1 MRRLIGLRDFV
12 HDVIEKTTDLVEET
26 HDAAAQKP
34 IDALSTLG
42 MGASARAVDTPR
54 ALITKL
60 VFDSIRATNRTVQ
73 AVSDVGVALAKQVIP
88 EEDAI
93 HAAAKPKSQ
102 LGAWIDVAESA
113 LNAVA
118 GDFLA
123 SQENGLSIEAQ
134 LRHQGHKLT
143 LTREHLATVLP
154 DATAKICIF
163 VHGLGCSDSVWL
175 QQDPP
180 AAEGTAGAS
189 AAVSFGQGVR
199 RELGYTPLYYRY
211 NTGLH
216 ISQNGRS
223 LAGLIDELVTNYPV
237 PVEDVALV
245 GHSMGG
251 LVVRSAAHYGQAMGW
266 VGTLRHVLCIGSP
279 HFGAPL
285 ERAGN
290 LVTSVLA
297 YFDTAGTQ
305 VPAKVFNARSAGIKD
320 LRFGSTRDEDWQGH
334 DPDAFF
340 QDNSQ
345 PTAFVDGV
353 SYGYIAARLQPA
365 AGFVAELVGDLL
377 VQLPSASGQH
387 RDPTRVLPF
396 HMGHVVDGVNHLA
409 LPTNPAVY
417 RELVRFLRDCRPGAE
432 ARLSAGSA

>member
-26 HDAAAQKP
+26 HEAAAKKP
-34 IDALSTLG
+34 VDALSSLG
-42 MGASARAVDTPR
+42 LEAPARAVDSPR
-54 ALITKL
+54 ALIAKL

-73 AVSDVGVALAKQVIP
+73 AVSDVGVAIAKQVVP
-88 EEDAI
+88 EQDEI
-93 HAAAKPKSQ
+93 SAASKPKGQ
-102 LGAWIDVAESA
+102 LEAWIDVAESA

-123 SQENGLSIEAQ
+123 ARENGLSITAQ
-134 LRHQGHKLT
+134 LRHQGHPLT

-154 DATAKICIF
+154 DATAKICVF

-175 QQDPP
+175 AQEPV
-180 AAEGTAGAS
+180 EGAQPELD
-189 AAVSFGQGVR
+189 FGSSVR
-199 RELGYTPLYYRY
+199 RELGYTPIYFRY

-216 ISQNGRS
+216 ISQNGRA
-223 LAGLIDELVTNYPV
+223 LAGLIEELIASYPV
-237 PVEDVALV
+237 PVEELALI

-251 LVVRSAAHYGQAMGW
+251 LVVRSAAHYADELELGW
-266 VGTLRHVLCIGSP
+266 KLKLRHVLCIGSP

-290 LVTSVLA
+290 VLTSVLA

-320 LRFGSTRDEDWQGH
+320 LRYGSVRDEDWKDQ
-334 DPDAFF
+334 DADAFLT
-340 QDNSQ
+340 DTSQ
-345 PTAFVDGV
+345 HAAFVDGV

-387 RDPTRVLPF
+387 KDPTRVLPF
-396 HMGHVVDGVNHLA
+396 QMGHVLDGVNHVA

-417 RELVRFLRDCRPGAE
+417 QQVVRFLSECKPSPAAVLASQAE
-432 ARLSAGSA
+432 G

>member
-26 HDAAAQKP
+26 HDAAAKKP
-34 IDALSTLG
+34 IDVLSTLG
-42 MGASARAVDTPR
+42 LGAPAQAVDTPR
-54 ALITKL
+54 ALIAKL

-73 AVSDVGVALAKQVIP
+73 AVSDVGVAIAKQVLP
-88 EEDAI
+88 EENAI
-93 HAAAKPKSQ
+93 SVASKPKRQ
-102 LGAWIDVAESA
+102 LEAWIETAESA

-123 SQENGLSIEAQ
+123 AQENGLSIQAQ
-134 LRHQGHKLT
+134 LRHQGHALT

-154 DATAKICIF
+154 EATPLICVF
-163 VHGLGCSDSVWL
+163 VHGLGLSDSVWL
-175 QQDPP
+175 QQEPP
-180 AAEGTAGAS
+180 EGS
-189 AAVSFGQGVR
+189 SEVSFGNGVQR
-199 RELGYTPLYYRY
+199 ALGYTPIYFRY

-216 ISQNGRS
+216 ISQNGRA
-223 LAGLIDELVTNYPV
+223 LAGLLEELVSNYPV
-237 PVEDVALV
+237 AVEEIALI

-251 LVVRSAAHYGQAMGW
+251 LVSRSAAHYGETLEQQW
-266 VGTLRHVLCIGSP
+266 ITKLRHVLCIGSP

-290 LVTSVLA
+290 VVTSVLA

-320 LRFGSTRDEDWQGH
+320 LRFGSVRDEDWQGH

-340 QDNSQ
+340 QDNTQ
-345 PTAFVDGV
+345 HAAFVEGV
-353 SYGYIAARLQPA
+353 SYGYIAARLQA
-365 AGFVAELVGDLL
+365 ASGFVGELVGDLL

-396 HMGHVVDGVNHLA
+396 HMGHVVDGVNHVA

-417 RELVRFLRDCRPGAE
+417 EQVLRFLRDCGPSPAALESRQLTG
-432 ARLSAGSA
+432 GSA